1 MIMEHE
7 WLNKENILNQLDKLD
22 VDTRRYKTVISFIF
36 KPLIVDLMKLID
48 SNYASELGPPAYPR
62 LQLLAILAFAE
73 IRGEDDPDKICQLCK
88 TDDIF
93 KILTPTRK
101 PTRNTLNSLF
111 NWQDETIFLS
121 IFLLTVSMLNDYD
134 FPPKDKKHY
143 LDSTDALVNASVNYL
158 ITEEEIEALEL
169 MKKWN
174 LIHNSTPKKI
184 RQSKIMVECKLRQ
197 YKNNPEITK
206 LIGIILKRIKLYNT
220 TVYSKLDEF
229 KEALVDANKNYV
241 SINFPEAVKIHTKR
255 GKWDMGLNLQ
265 EVLTSNSLVL
275 TGLLQ
280 RKPNDQGALKDIEQE
295 LFKNYLLL
303 KKIQKEYGE
312 RRNYRELEKIFNESK
327 IHCDSGYDGEEN
339 NITVV
344 NLINNI
350 HHTTQKTSKTN
361 KQQIKKETQNNQQQ
375 EKEKEKENTK
385 K

>member
-73 IRGEDDPDKICQLCK
+73 IRGEDDPNKIGQLCK

-134 FPPKDKKHY
+134 FLPKDKKHY

-184 RQSKIMVECKLRQ
+184 RQSKIMVQCKLRQ
-197 YKNNPEITK
+197 YKNNPE
-206 LIGIILKRIKLYNT
+206 
-220 TVYSKLDEF
+220 
-229 KEALVDANKNYV
+229 
-241 SINFPEAVKIHTKR
+241 
-255 GKWDMGLNLQ
+255 
-265 EVLTSNSLVL
+265 
-275 TGLLQ
+275 
-280 RKPNDQGALKDIEQE
+280 
-295 LFKNYLLL
+295 
-303 KKIQKEYGE
+303 
-312 RRNYRELEKIFNESK
+312 
-327 IHCDSGYDGEEN
+327 N
-339 NITVV
+339 N
-344 NLINNI
+344 
-350 HHTTQKTSKTN
+350 KTN
-361 KQQIKKETQNNQQQ
+361 RK
-375 EKEKEKENTK
+375 
-385 K
+385 